1 MYLKEIEISGFKSF
15 ADKINLNLDNEI
27 TCIVGPNGSGK
38 SNIVDAIRFVLGEQ
52 SVKSLRGDALMS
64 DVIFSGSKNRNP
76 MHAASVTLTFDNADN
91 YLKIPYQT
99 VSVKRR
105 LYKTGDNEYFLNGE
119 KCRLKDIIDL
129 FLDSGMG
136 RDSFNIISQGDISKL
151 LSNSAYD
158 RRLVIEEAAGILK
171 YKKRREEA
179 FRKLDKTNLN
189 LDRANDIIQEVET
202 RVNPLKEQS
211 EKATTY
217 LEIKKKLENIEVG
230 VLVTEIT
237 NLNQEYIET
246 KDKIKSLNTSI
257 ISLNKKVNDPEID
270 ELKIE
275 VLNLEK
281 KLQKIN
287 QELLS
292 LSSLKEEINSQ
303 RLLLKERIKYNTNDL
318 KNQETINYL
327 TEKKLKLEK
336 DLNLVSTD
344 LDTIK
349 LEKEELANNLEN
361 LVKKLKEIQ
370 EKNNYLQKEIVNKT
384 NDYDR
389 LINKI
394 DILKSN
400 LTENMYLNN
409 NVKRILDNKR
419 LTGIHDAL
427 INLISTNSTYQ
438 TSLDVVSLSNKNFL
452 VVDSSESARN
462 AIRYLKENN
471 LGRVTF
477 LPLDTIKAKYV
488 DYDTQNKLTDI
499 KGYLGILTDF
509 LEYKDEYKD
518 IILNQFG
525 NILVVDTLENA
536 NYISKII
543 QNKYRIV
550 TLDGEIIHVG
560 GSITGGSLNNR
571 NLINTKNELTDL
583 ELKSNLEKNTLTT
596 LNKEKEELENNLIV
610 IENNIQ
616 KIRTDLLLKSEEL
629 KNYEVKKE
637 EQEKELKDLVLELNS
652 YDTSCFNQELENLNK
667 SYYDKS
673 LEYDLKVKEKD
684 KILEEK
690 DKLQSIILEKEGF
703 IKVNN
708 QALKEQEKELQR
720 LEILVNKLDTKLD
733 NDLNYL
739 NQDYNLTYERARDEY
754 SLDLDMEEAK
764 SLVIDYKNKLK
775 NIGNVN
781 LDSIEEYKNVLERY
795 NFLTGERD
803 DLLKAKDMLYSLID
817 EMDEVMKN
825 DFYETFKELQV
836 EFKKVFRS
844 LFKGGDASL
853 TLTDPDNLME
863 TGVDIVASPPGK
875 KLKTITLLSGG
886 EKTLTAISLLFAILN
901 IRQVPFCVFDEVEAA
916 LDEANVDNFGSYLHS
931 YKDKTQF
938 LLITHKKRTMEYAKT
953 LYGITMQESGV
964 SKLVSVKLEDK
975 LENEN

>member
-211 EKATTY
+211 EKANAY

-336 DLNLVSTD
+336 YLNLVSTD

-419 LTGIHDAL
+419 LVGIHDAL
-427 INLISTNSTYQ
+427 INLISTDSTYQ
-438 TSLDVVSLSNKNFL
+438 TCLDVVSLSNKNFL
-452 VVDSSESARN
+452 VVDSSESARS

-488 DYDTQNKLTDI
+488 DYDTRNKLTDI

-690 DKLQSIILEKEGF
+690 DNLQSIVLEKEGF

-975 LENEN
+975 DKI

>member
-336 DLNLVSTD
+336 EINLVSTD

-419 LTGIHDAL
+419 LVGIHDAL

-690 DKLQSIILEKEGF
+690 DNLQGIILEKEGL

-975 LENEN
+975 DKL

>member
-76 MHAASVTLTFDNADN
+76 MHAASVTLTFDNSDN

-211 EKATTY
+211 EKATVY

-237 NLNQEYIET
+237 NLNKEYIET

-287 QELLS
+287 QELLN

-336 DLNLVSTD
+336 EINLVSTD
-344 LDTIK
+344 LDSLK
-349 LEKEELANNLEN
+349 VKKEEIANNLEN

-370 EKNNYLQKEIVNKT
+370 EKNNYLQKEIINKT

-452 VVDSSESARN
+452 VVDSSESARS

-596 LNKEKEELENNLIV
+596 LNKEKEELENNLII

-637 EQEKELKDLVLELNS
+637 EQEKELKDLILELNS

-690 DKLQSIILEKEGF
+690 DSLQSIILEKEGF

-733 NDLNYL
+733 NDLNCL

-853 TLTDPDNLME
+853 SLTEPDNLME

-975 LENEN
+975 DKLQK

>member
-52 SVKSLRGDALMS
+52 SVKSLREDALMS

-76 MHAASVTLTFDNADN
+76 MHAASVTLTFDNSDN

-370 EKNNYLQKEIVNKT
+370 EKNNYLQKEIINKT

-419 LTGIHDAL
+419 LVGIHDAL
-427 INLISTNSTYQ
+427 INLISTDSTYQ
-438 TSLDVVSLSNKNFL
+438 TCLDVVSLSNKNFL

-637 EQEKELKDLVLELNS
+637 EQEKELNDLVLELNS

-690 DKLQSIILEKEGF
+690 DKLQAIILEKEGF

-975 LENEN
+975 DKI

>member
-52 SVKSLRGDALMS
+52 SVKSLRGDSLMS

-76 MHAASVTLTFDNADN
+76 MHAASVTLTFDNSDN

-287 QELLS
+287 QELLN

-349 LEKEELANNLEN
+349 LEKEELANNLES

-452 VVDSSESARN
+452 VVDSSESARS

-596 LNKEKEELENNLIV
+596 LNKEKEELENNIII

-637 EQEKELKDLVLELNS
+637 EQEKELKDLILELNS

-684 KILEEK
+684 KIFEEK
-690 DKLQSIILEKEGF
+690 DSLQSIILEKEGF

-825 DFYETFKELQV
+825 DFYETFQELQV

-975 LENEN
+975 YKL

>member
-211 EKATTY
+211 EKATIY

-336 DLNLVSTD
+336 EINLVSTD

-349 LEKEELANNLEN
+349 LEKEELTNNLEN
-361 LVKKLKEIQ
+361 LIKKLKEIQ

-596 LNKEKEELENNLIV
+596 LNKEKEELENNLII

-637 EQEKELKDLVLELNS
+637 EQEKELKDLILELNS

-690 DKLQSIILEKEGF
+690 DNLQSIVLEKEGF

-975 LENEN
+975 DKL

>member
-1 MYLKEIEISGFKSF
+1 
-15 ADKINLNLDNEI
+15 
-27 TCIVGPNGSGK
+27 
-38 SNIVDAIRFVLGEQ
+38 
-52 SVKSLRGDALMS
+52 
-64 DVIFSGSKNRNP
+64 
-76 MHAASVTLTFDNADN
+76 
-91 YLKIPYQT
+91 
-99 VSVKRR
+99 
-105 LYKTGDNEYFLNGE
+105 
-119 KCRLKDIIDL
+119 
-129 FLDSGMG
+129 
-136 RDSFNIISQGDISKL
+136 
-151 LSNSAYD
+151 
-158 RRLVIEEAAGILK
+158 
-171 YKKRREEA
+171 
-179 FRKLDKTNLN
+179 
-189 LDRANDIIQEVET
+189 
-202 RVNPLKEQS
+202 
-211 EKATTY
+211 
-217 LEIKKKLENIEVG
+217 
-230 VLVTEIT
+230 
-237 NLNQEYIET
+237 
-246 KDKIKSLNTSI
+246 
-257 ISLNKKVNDPEID
+257 
-270 ELKIE
+270 
-275 VLNLEK
+275 
-281 KLQKIN
+281 
-287 QELLS
+287 
-292 LSSLKEEINSQ
+292 
-303 RLLLKERIKYNTNDL
+303 
-318 KNQETINYL
+318 
-327 TEKKLKLEK
+327 
-336 DLNLVSTD
+336 
-344 LDTIK
+344 
-349 LEKEELANNLEN
+349 
-361 LVKKLKEIQ
+361 
-370 EKNNYLQKEIVNKT
+370 
-384 NDYDR
+384 
-389 LINKI
+389 
-394 DILKSN
+394 
-400 LTENMYLNN
+400 MYLNN

-509 LEYKDEYKD
+509 LEYKEEYKD

-637 EQEKELKDLVLELNS
+637 EQEKELKDLILELNS
-652 YDTSCFNQELENLNK
+652 YDTSCFNQELENLNN

-690 DKLQSIILEKEGF
+690 DNLQSIVLEKEGF

-975 LENEN
+975 DKL

>member
-76 MHAASVTLTFDNADN
+76 MHAASVTLTFDNSDN

-211 EKATTY
+211 EKATAY

-292 LSSLKEEINSQ
+292 LSSRKEEINSQ

-336 DLNLVSTD
+336 EINLVSTD
-344 LDTIK
+344 LDSLK
-349 LEKEELANNLEN
+349 VKKEEIANNLEN

-400 LTENMYLNN
+400 LNENMYLNN

-452 VVDSSESARN
+452 VVDSSESARS

-596 LNKEKEELENNLIV
+596 LNKEKEELENNIII

-637 EQEKELKDLVLELNS
+637 EQEKELKDLILELNS

-684 KILEEK
+684 KIFEEK
-690 DKLQSIILEKEGF
+690 DNLQSIILEKEGF

-825 DFYETFKELQV
+825 DFYETFQELQV

-975 LENEN
+975 DKL

>member
-76 MHAASVTLTFDNADN
+76 MHAASVTLTFDNSDN

-370 EKNNYLQKEIVNKT
+370 EKNNYLQKEIINKT

-419 LTGIHDAL
+419 LVGIHDAL
-427 INLISTNSTYQ
+427 INLISTDSTYQ

-637 EQEKELKDLVLELNS
+637 EQEKELNDLVLELNS

-690 DKLQSIILEKEGF
+690 DKLQAIILEKEGF

-975 LENEN
+975 DKI

>member
-76 MHAASVTLTFDNADN
+76 MHAASVTLTFDNSDN

-211 EKATTY
+211 EKATAY

-292 LSSLKEEINSQ
+292 LSSRKEEINSQ

-336 DLNLVSTD
+336 EINLVSTD
-344 LDTIK
+344 LDSLK
-349 LEKEELANNLEN
+349 VKKEEIANNLEN
-361 LVKKLKEIQ
+361 FVKKLKEIQ
-370 EKNNYLQKEIVNKT
+370 EKNNYLQKEIINKT

-471 LGRVTF
+471 LGKVTF

-596 LNKEKEELENNLIV
+596 LNKEKEELENNLII

-652 YDTSCFNQELENLNK
+652 YDISCFNQELEKLNK

-673 LEYDLKVKEKD
+673 LEYDLKIKEKD

-690 DKLQSIILEKEGF
+690 DNLQGIILEKEGL

-825 DFYETFKELQV
+825 DFYETFQELQI

-916 LDEANVDNFGSYLHS
+916 LDEANVDNFGSYLNS

-975 LENEN
+975 DKLQK

>member
-211 EKATTY
+211 EKATIY

-336 DLNLVSTD
+336 EINLVSTD

-349 LEKEELANNLEN
+349 LEKEELTNNLEN
-361 LVKKLKEIQ
+361 LIKKLKEIQ

-419 LTGIHDAL
+419 LVGIHDAL

-596 LNKEKEELENNLIV
+596 LNKEKEELENNLII

-637 EQEKELKDLVLELNS
+637 EQEKELKDLILELNS

-690 DKLQSIILEKEGF
+690 DKLQSIVLEKEGF

-964 SKLVSVKLEDK
+964 SKLASVKLEDK
-975 LENEN
+975 DKL

>member
-211 EKATTY
+211 EKATIY

-303 RLLLKERIKYNTNDL
+303 RSLLKERIKYNTNDL

-349 LEKEELANNLEN
+349 LEKEELTNNLEN
-361 LVKKLKEIQ
+361 LIKKLKEIQ

-419 LTGIHDAL
+419 LVGIHDAL

-596 LNKEKEELENNLIV
+596 LNKEKEELENNLII

-637 EQEKELKDLVLELNS
+637 EQEKELKDLILELNS

-690 DKLQSIILEKEGF
+690 DKLQSIVLEKEGF

-964 SKLVSVKLEDK
+964 SKLASVKLEDK
-975 LENEN
+975 DKL

>member
-52 SVKSLRGDALMS
+52 SVKSLRGDSLMS

-211 EKATTY
+211 EKATIY

-336 DLNLVSTD
+336 EINLVSTD

-349 LEKEELANNLEN
+349 LEKEELSNNLEN

-419 LTGIHDAL
+419 LIGIHDAL

-652 YDTSCFNQELENLNK
+652 YDISCFNQELENLNK

-690 DKLQSIILEKEGF
+690 DNLQSIILEKEGF

-708 QALKEQEKELQR
+708 QTLKEQEKELQR

-975 LENEN
+975 DKL

>member
-336 DLNLVSTD
+336 EINLVSTD
-344 LDTIK
+344 LDSLK
-349 LEKEELANNLEN
+349 VKKEEIANDLEN

-419 LTGIHDAL
+419 LVGIHDAL

-452 VVDSSESARN
+452 VVDSGESARN

-477 LPLDTIKAKYV
+477 LPLDIIKAKYV

-560 GSITGGSLNNR
+560 GSITGGSLNNK

-596 LNKEKEELENNLIV
+596 LNKEKEELEDNIII

-652 YDTSCFNQELENLNK
+652 YDTSCFNQELEKLNK

-673 LEYDLKVKEKD
+673 LEYDLKIKEKD

-690 DKLQSIILEKEGF
+690 DNLQSIVLEKEGF

-825 DFYETFKELQV
+825 DFYETFQELQV

-975 LENEN
+975 DKL

>member
-52 SVKSLRGDALMS
+52 SVKSLRGDSLMS

-76 MHAASVTLTFDNADN
+76 MHAASVTLTFDNSDN

-211 EKATTY
+211 EKATAY

-237 NLNQEYIET
+237 NLNKEYIET

-287 QELLS
+287 QELLN

-336 DLNLVSTD
+336 EINLVSTD
-344 LDTIK
+344 LDSLK
-349 LEKEELANNLEN
+349 VKKEEIANNLEN

-400 LTENMYLNN
+400 LNENMYLNN

-452 VVDSSESARN
+452 VVDSSESARS

-596 LNKEKEELENNLIV
+596 LNKEKEELENNIII

-637 EQEKELKDLVLELNS
+637 EQEKELKDLILELNS

-684 KILEEK
+684 KIFEEK
-690 DKLQSIILEKEGF
+690 DSLQSIILEKEGF

-975 LENEN
+975 DKL

>member
-52 SVKSLRGDALMS
+52 SVKSLRGDSLMS

-76 MHAASVTLTFDNADN
+76 MHAASVTLTFDNSDN

-237 NLNQEYIET
+237 DLNKEYLET
-246 KDKIKSLNTSI
+246 KDKIKTLNTDI

-336 DLNLVSTD
+336 EINLVSTD
-344 LDTIK
+344 LDSLK
-349 LEKEELANNLEN
+349 VKKEEIANNLEN

-389 LINKI
+389 LNNKI

-419 LTGIHDAL
+419 LNGIHDAL
-427 INLISTNSTYQ
+427 INLISTSNTYQ
-438 TSLDVVSLSNKNFL
+438 TCLDVVSLANKNFL
-452 VVDSSESARN
+452 VVDSSESAKN

-560 GSITGGSLNNR
+560 GSITGGSLNNK

-596 LNKEKEELENNLIV
+596 LNKEKEELEDNIII

-652 YDTSCFNQELENLNK
+652 YDTSCFNQELEKLNK

-673 LEYDLKVKEKD
+673 LEYDLKIKEKD

-690 DKLQSIILEKEGF
+690 DNLQGIILEKEGL

-825 DFYETFKELQV
+825 DFYETFQELQI

-916 LDEANVDNFGSYLHS
+916 LDEANVDNFGSYLNS

-975 LENEN
+975 DKL

>member
-237 NLNQEYIET
+237 NLNQEYIEA

-344 LDTIK
+344 LDNLK
-349 LEKEELANNLEN
+349 VKKEELTNDLEN

-419 LTGIHDAL
+419 LAGIHDAL

-452 VVDSSESARN
+452 IVDSSEAAKN

-560 GSITGGSLNNR
+560 GSITGGSLNNK

-596 LNKEKEELENNLIV
+596 LNKEKEELEDNIII

-652 YDTSCFNQELENLNK
+652 YDTSCFNQELEKLNK

-673 LEYDLKVKEKD
+673 LEYDLKIKEKD

-690 DKLQSIILEKEGF
+690 DNLQGIILEKEGL

-825 DFYETFKELQV
+825 DFYETFQELQI

-916 LDEANVDNFGSYLHS
+916 LDEANVDNFGSYLNS

-975 LENEN
+975 DKL

>member
-349 LEKEELANNLEN
+349 LEKEELTNNLEN
-361 LVKKLKEIQ
+361 LIKKLKEIQ

-488 DYDTQNKLTDI
+488 DYDTQNK
-499 KGYLGILTDF
+499 
-509 LEYKDEYKD
+509 
-518 IILNQFG
+518 
-525 NILVVDTLENA
+525 
-536 NYISKII
+536 
-543 QNKYRIV
+543 
-550 TLDGEIIHVG
+550 
-560 GSITGGSLNNR
+560 NR
-571 NLINTKNELTDL
+571 
-583 ELKSNLEKNTLTT
+583 
-596 LNKEKEELENNLIV
+596 
-610 IENNIQ
+610 
-616 KIRTDLLLKSEEL
+616 
-629 KNYEVKKE
+629 Y
-637 EQEKELKDLVLELNS
+637 
-652 YDTSCFNQELENLNK
+652 
-667 SYYDKS
+667 
-673 LEYDLKVKEKD
+673 
-684 KILEEK
+684 
-690 DKLQSIILEKEGF
+690 
-703 IKVNN
+703 
-708 QALKEQEKELQR
+708 
-720 LEILVNKLDTKLD
+720 
-733 NDLNYL
+733 
-739 NQDYNLTYERARDEY
+739 
-754 SLDLDMEEAK
+754 
-764 SLVIDYKNKLK
+764 
-775 NIGNVN
+775 
-781 LDSIEEYKNVLERY
+781 
-795 NFLTGERD
+795 
-803 DLLKAKDMLYSLID
+803 
-817 EMDEVMKN
+817 
-825 DFYETFKELQV
+825 
-836 EFKKVFRS
+836 
-844 LFKGGDASL
+844 
-853 TLTDPDNLME
+853 
-863 TGVDIVASPPGK
+863 
-875 KLKTITLLSGG
+875 
-886 EKTLTAISLLFAILN
+886 
-901 IRQVPFCVFDEVEAA
+901 
-916 LDEANVDNFGSYLHS
+916 
-931 YKDKTQF
+931 
-938 LLITHKKRTMEYAKT
+938 
-953 LYGITMQESGV
+953 
-964 SKLVSVKLEDK
+964 
-975 LENEN
+975 

>member
-52 SVKSLRGDALMS
+52 SVKSLRGDSLMS

-76 MHAASVTLTFDNADN
+76 MHAASVTLTFDNSDN

-292 LSSLKEEINSQ
+292 LSSRKEEINSQ

-336 DLNLVSTD
+336 EINLVSTD

-400 LTENMYLNN
+400 LNENMYLNN

-596 LNKEKEELENNLIV
+596 LNKEKEELENNLII

-637 EQEKELKDLVLELNS
+637 EQEKELKDLILELNS

-684 KILEEK
+684 KIFEEK
-690 DKLQSIILEKEGF
+690 DSLQSIILEKEGF

-733 NDLNYL
+733 NNLNYL

-754 SLDLDMEEAK
+754 SLDLDIEEAK
-764 SLVIDYKNKLK
+764 KLVVDYKNKLK

-975 LENEN
+975 DKL

>member
-52 SVKSLRGDALMS
+52 SVKSLRGDSLMS

-76 MHAASVTLTFDNADN
+76 MHAASVTLTFDNSDN

-211 EKATTY
+211 EKATAY

-287 QELLS
+287 QELLN

-349 LEKEELANNLEN
+349 LEKEELANKLEN

-488 DYDTQNKLTDI
+488 DYDTQNKLTDM

-596 LNKEKEELENNLIV
+596 LNKEKEELENNLII

-637 EQEKELKDLVLELNS
+637 EQEKELKDLILELNS

-684 KILEEK
+684 KIFEEK
-690 DKLQSIILEKEGF
+690 DSLQSIILEKEGF

-975 LENEN
+975 DKL

>member
-1 MYLKEIEISGFKSF
+1 MYLKEIDISGFKSF

-76 MHAASVTLTFDNADN
+76 MHAASVTLTFDNSDN

-230 VLVTEIT
+230 VLVAEIT

-509 LEYKDEYKD
+509 LGYKDEYKD

-690 DKLQSIILEKEGF
+690 DNLQSIVLEKEGF

-975 LENEN
+975 DKL

>member
-52 SVKSLRGDALMS
+52 SVKSLRGDSLMS

-76 MHAASVTLTFDNADN
+76 MHAASVTLTFDNSDN

-275 VLNLEK
+275 SLNLEK

-287 QELLS
+287 QELLN

-419 LTGIHDAL
+419 LAGIHDAL

-637 EQEKELKDLVLELNS
+637 EQEKELKDLILELNS

-690 DKLQSIILEKEGF
+690 DKLQSIVLEKEGF

-975 LENEN
+975 DKL

>member
-237 NLNQEYIET
+237 NLNKEYTET

-336 DLNLVSTD
+336 EINLVSTD

-349 LEKEELANNLEN
+349 LEKEELSNNLEN

-477 LPLDTIKAKYV
+477 LPLDIIKAKYV

-690 DKLQSIILEKEGF
+690 DNLQSIVLEKEGF

-975 LENEN
+975 DKL

>member
-211 EKATTY
+211 EKANAY

-336 DLNLVSTD
+336 YLNLVSTD

-419 LTGIHDAL
+419 LVGIHDAL
-427 INLISTNSTYQ
+427 INLISTDSTYQ

-452 VVDSSESARN
+452 VVDSSESARS

-488 DYDTQNKLTDI
+488 DYDTRNKLTDI

-690 DKLQSIILEKEGF
+690 DNLQSIVLEKEGF

-975 LENEN
+975 DKI

>member
-76 MHAASVTLTFDNADN
+76 MHAASVTLTFDNSDN

-129 FLDSGMG
+129 FLDSGIG

-246 KDKIKSLNTSI
+246 KDKIKSLNTII

-292 LSSLKEEINSQ
+292 LSSLKEEINFQ

-452 VVDSSESARN
+452 VVDSSEAARN

-596 LNKEKEELENNLIV
+596 LNKEKEELENNLII

-690 DKLQSIILEKEGF
+690 DKLQSIVLEKEGF

-853 TLTDPDNLME
+853 SLTEPDNLME

-975 LENEN
+975 DKL

>member
-52 SVKSLRGDALMS
+52 SVKSLRGDSLMS

-336 DLNLVSTD
+336 EINLVSTD

-349 LEKEELANNLEN
+349 LEKEELTNNLEN
-361 LVKKLKEIQ
+361 LIKKLKEIQ

-462 AIRYLKENN
+462 TIRYLKENN

-690 DKLQSIILEKEGF
+690 DKLQSIVLEKEGF

-975 LENEN
+975 DKL

>member
-336 DLNLVSTD
+336 EINLVSTD
-344 LDTIK
+344 LDTLK
-349 LEKEELANNLEN
+349 VKKEEIANNLEN

-596 LNKEKEELENNLIV
+596 LNKEKEELENNLII

-637 EQEKELKDLVLELNS
+637 EQEKELKDLILELNS

-690 DKLQSIILEKEGF
+690 DNLQSIVLEKEGF

-975 LENEN
+975 DKL

>member
-52 SVKSLRGDALMS
+52 SVKSLRGDSLMS

-76 MHAASVTLTFDNADN
+76 MHAASVTLTFDNSDN

-257 ISLNKKVNDPEID
+257 LSLNKKVNDPEID

-303 RLLLKERIKYNTNDL
+303 RLLLKERIKYNTNNL

-409 NVKRILDNKR
+409 NVKRVLDNKR

-452 VVDSSESARN
+452 VVDSSESARS
-462 AIRYLKENN
+462 AICYLKENN

-596 LNKEKEELENNLIV
+596 LNKEKEELENNLII

-690 DKLQSIILEKEGF
+690 DNLQSIVLEKEGF

-764 SLVIDYKNKLK
+764 NLVIDYKNKLK

-975 LENEN
+975 DKL